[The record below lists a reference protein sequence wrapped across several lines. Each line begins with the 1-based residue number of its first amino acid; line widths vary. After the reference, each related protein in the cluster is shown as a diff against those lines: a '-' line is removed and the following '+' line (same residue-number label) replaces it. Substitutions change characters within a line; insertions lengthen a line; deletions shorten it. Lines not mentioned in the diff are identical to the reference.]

1 MQRAVN
7 PQTGE
12 VLFLVDNEWKKPEQ
26 TAVNPKTGERAFLVN
41 NAWEI
46 MPAFKPPVG
55 EVQSDTFAQTPEE
68 MITPLPSDDRPSPA
82 AGPDIPKSMSVGEY
96 ASDYGKLFA
105 APGIQGVAQ
114 APRGLLDAGIAIPRA
129 FATGEAFERGP
140 LIARALDKSVQ
151 LVRNLFGTSLSEQQ
165 EERLAGKIAVDKAIT
180 EAKSLFEIPRLF
192 EYLSEEGGD
201 IADKLRKSV
210 SSRTQQKLEGATPKG
225 NFLEAVKTG
234 DFSKLSLGD
243 DPTLEGYAAQT
254 VQVLGSLA
262 PVIATAII
270 TKGASAPTAVVGGG
284 MAAGEGASTAREYIK
299 NLSNEQL
306 IKMSPYYANIRSAG
320 IDESKARKIISDR
333 AAEQAALLQGSV
345 GAFGSVFTGKLA
357 TGQLDNYFTA
367 NIRSRLGRIVALGG
381 VGAAEEG
388 AQEFLEGV
396 AADLGINKEVIKEI
410 GAESFANLILGSI
423 GGGAVGAGRGAISS
437 TPPAPP
443 STERIEPTIG
453 PEPPAPPATPPI
465 IPPPVTPPV
474 TPPITP
480 DEEITPFLEGELE
493 GEEAAPPREP
503 IEEPPPMFGQPAPLS
518 EDEIARRKEVKDL
531 EAQQRTIG
539 APQKE
544 ENLFTVLDK
553 KLDRQGLLKHK
564 MDIPQSR
571 MNKISAPKG
580 KGRLLEDMI
589 ADGELDEFL
598 PFEMRTAGLAG
609 EISPDDLLEREQS
622 GFEYMLDKLARNDPL
637 TYENTLELR
646 KIGYDLDQLAQEGKL
661 NEVNRRLQE
670 IANEELLGR
679 TETITPP
686 ISEERVVSPEGA
698 PGTEAAR
705 QAAQQAGVAPSLFG
719 EEEAKESAAKIKA
732 GLTRYASGM
741 SGISDLETGAYTRAG
756 YGRNGI
762 GVDVSLLSKSA
773 TDALANA
780 ILNYRTPA
788 FIDSGAFSAF
798 RKQIK
803 GQPVDPIDFDRVLA
817 KYDEIL
823 TKIGELNPEERQ
835 DYPRPRFVMPDVVGD
850 QDASVGLIN
859 RYKNWIATEV
869 RGNLSDPIVP
879 IQKGPRSLSEVYDE
893 ISNILGTKDFIV
905 GVPSQEEA
913 ISKADLTEFLKTSQP
928 TKIHFLGAASDKK
941 LNPLLALVAQHSPN
955 TEVSADASKVRS
967 SILSGVAQGKT
978 REQAIQDALRAEDD
992 PYEVFNRYMEQASAP
1007 AAPKETK
1014 AAPAKTTAPEE
1025 TVRVYHSGSVGEGE
1039 TGRFVSTNLEYASN
1053 YRPDLPLFYLDLP
1066 VSDPRVQSDVPNQ
1079 GVKQGFTF
1087 NFELTPEEAAQLKP
1101 IERTSQTKAAPAAE
1115 SDVDKLAEAFPNV
1128 PRDLFEG
1135 AGSFAKV
1142 KPYIQAAYNKGNL
1155 KQVETILNSLRKA
1168 APPIGQVR
1176 EPQEEIARPNIYQE
1190 LFPDSGFKRLAPEDS
1205 RTYKNKSGESFLTF
1219 ERDGVRA
1226 AVKSNTLLYA
1236 DDRSIGMYMGEPND
1250 MLLQSIEVDEGARKQ
1265 GKATKAMQDI
1275 VRMADEA
1282 GVTLYVQ
1289 PVQVTK
1295 GVGMSTDQLKN
1306 FYKRFGFEPQKTEPA
1321 TDRVMVRTPRE
1332 VKAVP
1337 EEKRLA
1343 DLERDLF
1350 RLTPPAIPERRA
1362 APSAQADLF
1371 GVAGLESLPDRPQL
1385 QKQKRQNNQQL
1396 SLFGSQV
1403 IDPSENN
1410 TAGRKARKA
1419 AIDEVKALQE
1429 TDTPMGLSF
1438 ANEFA
1443 QKQRANLVGQ
1453 KINSASDLAVLS
1465 QVYRDPSF
1473 ETFRLFFTDADNNV
1487 ISQLGVTSR
1496 LPGSSNAIIGND
1508 LNKYLVEVQK
1518 AAKDVGAVGFWMLHN
1533 HPSGN
1538 VQSSGADRVLT
1549 KTFNKYMPG
1558 MNFLG
1563 HVIIDTNKY
1572 GLILPDGTY
1581 TEISKDMNQKDLIDF
1596 QLGSYETVFNPIEMA
1611 KKVDEDQDAMVV
1623 VVMNNSLQVTGI
1635 TSLPNS
1641 DFVGKT
1647 PEQIQRRLM
1656 KTALRGMGSRL
1667 LVASRN
1673 RTALDAVASSVEN
1686 GIHIKDNGQYENFN
1700 QMFKY
1705 RTILTFPLSRPGV
1718 VTADSSKLFD
1728 FLRKPKV
1735 ADPGRS
1741 KYLNWT
1747 DLRVLEPQKEMFGD
1761 DVLSKLDKLPKDKSK
1776 LPPGRSPELAEI
1788 TQRFV
1793 RGEVSRAER
1802 DEAVEKFKKV
1812 RVWEEVLEPATD
1824 EQMRNALNVVQRQK
1838 VNAPIPEG
1846 TKVGT
1851 RIDILAARKYGV
1863 QVVTIHEAKANVKS
1877 PMPGTAISYRNVAKL
1892 RNAKFA
1898 IGSEQKALDI
1908 AEGEKKDA
1916 IQTIEGYLVDITPAE
1931 AKREM
1936 EKALSD
1942 SEYIQI
1948 GFDPTAHSYF
1958 YDRVT
1963 KLPVI
1968 SADEIIQIGNQVLA
1982 KGVEFQEAETFLYN
1996 ITEDQSHLFEGEG
2009 VEKVDSIPAGVKK
2022 KVKKG
2027 RSPELAEMAEK
2038 LKRGEITKEDYDEAV
2053 NKFSRPALYAEIP
2066 KPATDKAVVDAL
2078 SSDKRPYANVAI
2090 SNGTKVGLRLDIPA
2104 FERYGVGVVSI
2115 HQAKPSLT
2123 SPKADK
2129 ILSYRSVA
2137 GLKNVKFA
2145 LGDQTKALNTAAGE
2159 FKDKLQTMEGEY
2171 VNYTPEEAF
2180 AKAQEVLNDPEYIQV
2195 GFNPIRH
2202 SYFYDRLTMLPVV
2215 SADEVIQIGQLV
2227 MAKGVEFGDKAD
2239 FLYNIGD
2246 PVPRT
2251 ETDFYR
2257 IVNRD
2262 REEILGLYKSLRQRR
2277 AALVRKIE
2285 EGEVSI
2291 DIQRKLKELNELGK
2305 EMQLDLRIMYEP
2317 NLSARAF
2324 KHHAETAYLRDEMS
2338 ADVFGVLETMF
2349 TKYPKLLEGLKLS
2362 VITDKTLKDAA
2373 GQFEPIKRLVTL
2385 YKGTAGVERPMT
2397 IRHELSHAMEQ
2408 MMTIGAR
2415 EAMIREWSKAFQ
2427 AAIRKHTDAK
2437 SQAYFQK
2444 VLEFL
2449 DRPSKARMEAA
2460 TRVMPSY
2467 DFYQY
2472 LNPSE
2477 YWAIN
2482 AEKLMAAQLGTPWN
2496 RFVKAMQRLLE
2507 GMKKIL
2513 GFNNKYTTHKTF
2525 DQIISG
2531 SMKRLDRGS
2540 LLNYMIEGDTDIDFL
2555 MDVKKV
2561 DDLMDKYKRPDTPT
2575 DTSGS
2580 VKDMFMGSYEK
2591 AKQIAADIKESPLA
2605 PISKMASNI
2614 DRVITYARN
2623 KNIWFGTGLNQADF
2637 KRYNGQLR
2645 DSHKNVVA
2653 SIAVD
2658 NAIHAGHV
2666 AVQVAMLGKLK
2677 YDNNIG
2683 MFTAVQDEKSMK
2695 NVIKLKAELVKQLG
2709 AQRAANVMNG
2719 YFEAK
2724 RSRNIIDE
2732 YLQREANYEQA
2743 MAEIDLSGT
2752 QNPAD
2757 IKEAKDELESIEKA
2771 AEKVLMTDNEIDDF
2785 IALENEYPQLR
2796 EMMENWQAVNRNLL
2810 DNMFFARIIGKKRYN
2825 KLKSIKDYVPWYR
2838 ITDDMED
2845 IHMPTAG
2852 AIRGLTDVP
2861 RERLFRKGV
2870 PQMTREILSKDGQQD
2885 FNVRMNPDAEVFV
2898 DNVKVDPSLY
2908 RLRPDRTLRFNDPIR
2923 GGQNVKVIQ
2932 NRPIDNIID
2941 NMLHNVMV
2949 TTKNVMRNYAALKV
2963 SQAYGTR
2970 NEKGKLKVFA
2980 TEGED
2985 ADGVR
2990 FNVRIDGRKVIHQ
3003 IKDPLIAES
3012 VLGLENFELPVN
3024 GILSYFANG
3033 FRRSITAFPG
3043 FQLKQLFMDAPT
3055 AAWVSGVK
3063 NPYKLWASVFSS
3075 FIAALNPNDPITQIL
3090 RSKGIGGFQY
3100 AFRSPQKELEIEIG
3114 VIKGNL
3120 FSMAMKVLDKIG
3132 DASDIAQRR
3141 AIYKQLLKE
3150 TGDETLALSMAQN
3163 VIDFLRRGSGVPAQ
3177 FVTRTVAFAGA
3188 YAQAIDVLART
3199 LAGGGLKG
3207 MDRKMAIA
3215 NMVKNGMLLG
3225 AVTLLYTWAVG
3236 DDEEYQKLDDQTRA
3250 RGFFIPGSKEVFGE
3264 PLILPMSTGASFFF
3278 KTVPEIAYNQVMRD
3292 GTETKMDET
3301 RLRTAL
3307 SQAATDAL
3315 LGPNMSPTAV
3325 KPFIEIALNRNFFT
3339 GTNMIPRGLEDV
3351 EAAEQ
3356 YNATTS
3362 ELGKV
3367 VSSLTSVPGTEKRL
3381 LAPIEADH
3389 LVRSLFGTVGATAM
3403 WGTNLLVEDRVDSRM
3418 RDNPLYGPFFLPP
3431 VPRGREDL
3439 FYDLK
3444 DRVDKKYETYTT
3456 KLDRGKDDEAE
3467 EYFDKNEDLIVQRD
3481 TTEQIAKILQEINKE
3496 IRLVGTSEDLGLSK
3510 KERTEMIRELQ
3521 EEKNDVIDDITEIRR
3536 EAGL

>member
-41 NAWEI
+41 NAWEV
-46 MPAFKPPVG
+46 MPAFKPPEPVG
-55 EVQSDTFAQTPEE
+55 KVQSDTFDKTPEE

-306 IKMSPYYANIRSAG
+306 VKMSPYYANMRNAG

-357 TGQLDNYFTA
+357 TGQLDKYFTA

-388 AQEFLEGV
+388 TQEFLEGI

-410 GAESFANLILGSI
+410 GEESFANLILGSI

-453 PEPPAPPATPPI
+453 PEPPAPPATPPV
-465 IPPPVTPPV
+465 IPPPVTPPGTPPAAEAVQAPPAFRYLVTNTPAYEGIEPLTLEDADFELEVLQSRAEKGRLTPEIFAQNEITKRLDTSTLMTINDGLRSDPVATIQSLRDALRPATEAPSITALAGPAVTAPPV
-474 TPPITP
+474 TPPVTP
-480 DEEITPFLEGELE
+480 DEEITPFLEGEIE
-493 GEEAAPPREP
+493 GEEAAAPAAAVQLATQQEPPKTENIVAGLSPQEVPINALKLSQEVPQFKVDADVKGVVEPLGGKFERVGVAPIQVWKRLDGGLEVISGRHRFDLARRSGEKTIPAQIHDEAEGFTADKAAILDAELNIRDGQGKVKDYVGYFKGSGISKKEADTRGLLARPIGKRSFTIATDGTENLIASHRADVIGDEAAYLIALNAPQDPALQAVGIKAIQDGKNTNTAVNLVQAVKTMSAERDTTADMFGFDESAMREAEEMAKLAARKQKEIQQRLSVMTGASKNPELARKEGIDIKDPDAVRQRIDELRSAKASWDTWSSSPELIGQIRRELRGEPEP
-503 IEEPPPMFGQPAPLS
+503 IETVTPPVDEDTISMFGDEPPRAAS
-518 EDEIARRKEVKDL
+518 DV
-531 EAQQRTIG
+531 
-539 APQKE
+539 
-544 ENLFTVLDK
+544 
-553 KLDRQGLLKHK
+553 
-564 MDIPQSR
+564 
-571 MNKISAPKG
+571 
-580 KGRLLEDMI
+580 
-589 ADGELDEFL
+589 
-598 PFEMRTAGLAG
+598 
-609 EISPDDLLEREQS
+609 
-622 GFEYMLDKLARNDPL
+622 
-637 TYENTLELR
+637 
-646 KIGYDLDQLAQEGKL
+646 DQLA
-661 NEVNRRLQE
+661 
-670 IANEELLGR
+670 
-679 TETITPP
+679 TE
-686 ISEERVVSPEGA
+686 
-698 PGTEAAR
+698 
-705 QAAQQAGVAPSLFG
+705 
-719 EEEAKESAAKIKA
+719 
-732 GLTRYASGM
+732 
-741 SGISDLETGAYTRAG
+741 
-756 YGRNGI
+756 
-762 GVDVSLLSKSA
+762 
-773 TDALANA
+773 
-780 ILNYRTPA
+780 
-788 FIDSGAFSAF
+788 
-798 RKQIK
+798 
-803 GQPVDPIDFDRVLA
+803 
-817 KYDEIL
+817 
-823 TKIGELNPEERQ
+823 
-835 DYPRPRFVMPDVVGD
+835 
-850 QDASVGLIN
+850 
-859 RYKNWIATEV
+859 
-869 RGNLSDPIVP
+869 
-879 IQKGPRSLSEVYDE
+879 
-893 ISNILGTKDFIV
+893 
-905 GVPSQEEA
+905 
-913 ISKADLTEFLKTSQP
+913 
-928 TKIHFLGAASDKK
+928 
-941 LNPLLALVAQHSPN
+941 
-955 TEVSADASKVRS
+955 
-967 SILSGVAQGKT
+967 
-978 REQAIQDALRAEDD
+978 
-992 PYEVFNRYMEQASAP
+992 
-1007 AAPKETK
+1007 
-1014 AAPAKTTAPEE
+1014 
-1025 TVRVYHSGSVGEGE
+1025 
-1039 TGRFVSTNLEYASN
+1039 
-1053 YRPDLPLFYLDLP
+1053 
-1066 VSDPRVQSDVPNQ
+1066 
-1079 GVKQGFTF
+1079 
-1087 NFELTPEEAAQLKP
+1087 
-1101 IERTSQTKAAPAAE
+1101 
-1115 SDVDKLAEAFPNV
+1115 FPNV

-1135 AGSFAKV
+1135 VGSFAKV

-1176 EPQEEIARPNIYQE
+1176 EP
-1190 LFPDSGFKRLAPEDS
+1190 
-1205 RTYKNKSGESFLTF
+1205 T
-1219 ERDGVRA
+1219 
-1226 AVKSNTLLYA
+1226 
-1236 DDRSIGMYMGEPND
+1236 
-1250 MLLQSIEVDEGARKQ
+1250 
-1265 GKATKAMQDI
+1265 
-1275 VRMADEA
+1275 
-1282 GVTLYVQ
+1282 
-1289 PVQVTK
+1289 
-1295 GVGMSTDQLKN
+1295 
-1306 FYKRFGFEPQKTEPA
+1306 
-1321 TDRVMVRTPRE
+1321 
-1332 VKAVP
+1332 P

-1350 RLTPPAIPERRA
+1350 RLTPPATPERRA

-1403 IDPSENN
+1403 IDSSENN

-1581 TEISKDMNQKDLIDF
+1581 TEISKDMNQKDLVDF

-1656 KTALRGMGSRL
+1656 KTALRGMGVRL
-1667 LVASRN
+1667 LVASRS
-1673 RTALDAVASSVEN
+1673 REALDAVASSVEN

-1735 ADPGRS
+1735 PDPGRS

-1851 RIDILAARKYGV
+1851 RIDIVAARKYGV

-1996 ITEDQSHLFEGEG
+1996 ITEDQGHLFAGEG
-2009 VEKVDSIPAGVKK
+2009 VEKVDTVPSGVKK

-2027 RSPELAEMAEK
+2027 RSPELTEMAEK

-2053 NKFSRPALYAEIP
+2053 NKFSRPALYAEVP

-2078 SSDKRPYANVAI
+2078 DSNKRAYANVAVP
-2090 SNGTKVGLRLDIPA
+2090 NGTKVGLRLDIPA

-2215 SADEVIQIGQLV
+2215 SANEVIQIGQLV

-2239 FLYNIGD
+2239 FLYSIGD
-2246 PVPRT
+2246 PTARSNKEVDQSVDATRQ
-2251 ETDFYR
+2251 EIINFYQG
-2257 IVNRD
+2257 I
-2262 REEILGLYKSLRQRR
+2262 RQRR
-2277 AALVRKIE
+2277 ASLVKKIE
-2285 EGEVSI
+2285 KGEVSI
-2291 DIQRKLKELNELGK
+2291 DVQRRLQELNELGK
-2305 EMQLDLRIMYEP
+2305 EMQLDARIMYEP

-2324 KHHAETAYLRDEMS
+2324 RNRAEKAYLDDEIG
-2338 ADVFGVLETMF
+2338 ADVLGVIETMLA
-2349 TKYPKLLEGLKLS
+2349 KYPKLLEGLQLS
-2362 VITDKTLKDAA
+2362 VKTDKTLGDAA
-2373 GQFEPIKRLVTL
+2373 GQFNPIKRLVTL
-2385 YKGTAGVERPMT
+2385 YKDTSGAERPMT
-2397 IRHELSHAMEQ
+2397 IRHEISHAMEQ

-2415 EAMIREWSKAFQ
+2415 EAVIREWSKAFQ
-2427 AAIRKHTDAK
+2427 AAIKKHKDAK
-2437 SQAYFQK
+2437 SQEYFQR

-2460 TRVMPSY
+2460 TRAMPSY

-2513 GFNNKYTTHKTF
+2513 GFNNKYTTHKVF

-2540 LLNYMIEGDTDIDFL
+2540 LLDYMIEGDTDIDFL

-2605 PISKMASNI
+2605 PISKMVSNI
-2614 DRVITYARN
+2614 DRAITYARN

-2637 KRYNGQLR
+2637 TRYNGQLR

-2695 NVIKLKAELVKQLG
+2695 NVIKLKAQLVKQLG

-2757 IKEAKDELESIEKA
+2757 IKEAKDELESIERA

-2796 EMMENWQAVNRNLL
+2796 EMMENWQSVNRNLL
-2810 DNMFFARIIGKKRYN
+2810 DNMFFARIIGKRRYN

-2941 NMLHNVMV
+2941 NMLHNVMI

-2980 TEGED
+2980 TEGAD

-2990 FNVRIDGRKVIHQ
+2990 FNVRIDGRKVVHQ

-3033 FRRSITAFPG
+3033 FRRSITAFPA

-3090 RSKGIGGFQY
+3090 RAKGIGGFQY

-3141 AIYKQLLKE
+3141 AIYIQLMKE
-3150 TGDETLALSMAQN
+3150 TKGDETLALSMAQN

-3207 MDRKMAIA
+3207 MDRKIAIA

-3481 TTEQIAKILQEINKE
+3481 TTEQIARILQEINKE